1 MRDVFASSL
10 MRSSPTGIPA
20 LTFPEPIPWVHL
32 LTPSE
37 AEAWIDCCNHDL
49 QQCIP
54 QAGAGGCGVCFSLV
68 AGGDIFLHTTSEGY
82 VLLDVTPDA
91 QWAAPVIAAAAG
103 IAQPDAQI
111 WHFPD
116 DKLIQFVLGLGSLV
130 ASTTMV
136 MQHDFKRNGK
146 RIALQR

>member
-1 MRDVFASSL
+1 MTL
-10 MRSSPTGIPA
+10 
-20 LTFPEPIPWVHL
+20 PEPIPWVHL

-37 AEAWIDCCNHDL
+37 AEAWIDCCNYDL

-54 QAGAGGCGVCFSLV
+54 QAGASGCGVRFSLA
-68 AGGDIFLHTTSEGY
+68 AGGDIFLHTTQEGI

-91 QWAAPVIAAAAG
+91 QWAAPVIAAAAD
-103 IAQPDAQI
+103 IAQPDTQI

-116 DKLIQFVLGLGSLV
+116 DKLIQFVLGLSSLV

-136 MQHDFKRNGK
+136 LQHDFKRNRK

>member
-1 MRDVFASSL
+1 M
-10 MRSSPTGIPA
+10 PA
-20 LTFPEPIPWVHL
+20 LTLPEPIPWTHL
-32 LTPSE
+32 LTAFE
-37 AEAWIDCCNHDL
+37 AEAWIDCCNYDL

-54 QAGAGGCGVCFSLV
+54 QAGASGCGVCFSLA
-68 AGGDIFLHTTSEGY
+68 AGGDIFLHTTQEGI

-91 QWAAPVIAAAAG
+91 QWAAPVIAAAAD
-103 IAQPDAQI
+103 IAQPDTQI

-116 DKLIQFVLGLGSLV
+116 DKLIQFVLGLSSLV

-136 MQHDFKRNGK
+136 LQHDFKRNRK

>member
-1 MRDVFASSL
+1 MTL
-10 MRSSPTGIPA
+10 
-20 LTFPEPIPWVHL
+20 PEPIPWVHL

-37 AEAWIDCCNHDL
+37 AEAWIDCCNYDL

-54 QAGAGGCGVCFSLV
+54 QAGASGCGVCFSLA
-68 AGGDIFLHTTSEGY
+68 AGGDIFLHTTQEGI

-91 QWAAPVIAAAAG
+91 QWAAPVIAAAAD
-103 IAQPDAQI
+103 IAQPDTQI

-116 DKLIQFVLGLGSLV
+116 DKLIQFVLGLSSLV

-136 MQHDFKRNGK
+136 LQHDFKRNTK